1 MGTRVRVVF
10 YASSPELAE
19 QGRRAAFAVMKEVD
33 DLMSDYKPDSELS
46 LLSRAAGRGP
56 QPVSPALF
64 DVLQAS
70 VRTAQL
76 SDGAFDITA
85 GPLIRLW
92 RRSRK
97 EGKLPS
103 PDEIRAAKALV
114 DYRRLVLDP
123 AKRTADLRGEGMTLD
138 LGGIAKG
145 YACDRAIA
153 ALKGLG
159 ITSALVDAGGGMA
172 LSDPPPDKP
181 G

>member
-1 MGTRVRVVF
+1 MGTRVRIVF
-10 YASSPELAE
+10 YASSPEQAE
-19 QGRRAAFAVMKEVD
+19 QGRRAAFGVMKDVD

-46 LLSRAAGRGP
+46 RLSRAAGRGP

-114 DYRRLVLDP
+114 DYRRLVLD
-123 AKRTADLRGEGMTLD
+123 
-138 LGGIAKG
+138 
-145 YACDRAIA
+145 
-153 ALKGLG
+153 
-159 ITSALVDAGGGMA
+159 LV
-172 LSDPPPDKP
+172 
-181 G
+181 